1 MKKIFLILLILSTI
15 LISRTYGKDTL
26 LIGLVP
32 GENIFDQM
40 DRYKPVADYLSSKLN
55 IEIKLTILSKY
66 GDIIDKF
73 LARNMDGAFFEGLT
87 GVIAMERLGV
97 EPLVMPVMSDGSHK
111 RKYYIFV
118 KNSSDIKNVE
128 EMKGKRIVFV
138 DRATTG
144 YLFALAFFKENG
156 ISNIEKYFKERYF
169 TGGHDSV
176 IYAVL
181 DNRADIGVIDNKTY
195 RRIIEKDPVI
205 KEELHIISESKEFLE
220 INLYLKRDLPLKIK
234 TNIKN
239 ILLSMEKDYEGR
251 KVLSR
256 LGATRFIEIDIED
269 FAPFYDLAKKS
280 GIKLKEYNYK

>member
-1 MKKIFLILLILSTI
+1 MKKIFLILLILSIT

-40 DRYKPVADYLSSKLN
+40 DRYKPVAEYLSSKLN
-55 IEIKLTILSKY
+55 IEVKLTILSKY

-73 LARNMDGAFFEGLT
+73 VARNMDGAFFEGLT

-118 KNSSDIKNVE
+118 KNNSDIKSVK

-138 DRATTG
+138 DRATSG
-144 YLFALAFFKENG
+144 YLFALAFFKKNG
-156 ISNIEKYFKERYF
+156 ISNIEKYFKELYF
-169 TGGHDSV
+169 TGGYDSV

-181 DNRADIGVIDNKTY
+181 DNRADVGVIDNKTY
-195 RRIIEKDPVI
+195 RRIVEKDPVI
-205 KEELHIISESKEFLE
+205 KEELNIISESKEFLE
-220 INLYLKRDLPLKIK
+220 INLYIKRDLPLNIK
-234 TNIKN
+234 TKIKN
-239 ILLSMEKDYEGR
+239 ILLSMEQDYEGR

-256 LGATRFIEIDIED
+256 LGALRFIEIDSGD
-269 FAPFYDLAKKS
+269 FAPFYDLAKKA